1 MARTAVLIGIMSP
14 SSFRASQAT
23 VRRGTVSRR
32 EAPCQAIGDG
42 LVVGWSVRSQS
53 HETIRGPATNP
64 RGTDP
69 LRPAACSTSACHCV
83 RTISLSSN
91 AEHCHLLEKKTKIWD
106 LFRQNILVG
115 EHFLPAVNSLQLS
128 F

>member
-23 VRRGTVSRR
+23 VWLGTVSRR

-64 RGTDP
+64 CGTEP
-69 LRPAACSTSACHCV
+69 RLATTAGQRVALFYFSMSLRSDNLAQ
-83 RTISLSSN
+83 
-91 AEHCHLLEKKTKIWD
+91 
-106 LFRQNILVG
+106 F
-115 EHFLPAVNSLQLS
+115 
-128 F
+128 